1 MAKVRLNQARIYRV
15 GGIRLLP
22 GINTVSDE
30 QWSVAK
36 ANPVVARKIERGDIV
51 EVEAKK
57 STGAQDVVAEV
68 KETFDMATL
77 REYAKDSRKTV
88 AEAAEKQIAKIDAKA
103 KQDEE
108 SQ

>member
-1 MAKVRLNQARIYRV
+1 MAKVRLNQAKIYRV
-15 GGIRLLP
+15 GGVRLLP
-22 GINTVSDE
+22 GINTVSDDL
-30 QWSVAK
+30 WSVAK
-36 ANPVVARKIERGDIV
+36 TNPVVARKIERGHIV

-57 STGAQDVVAEV
+57 STGVQDVVAEV